1 MVNFEK
7 HDANAK
13 LMWDLLTSRA
23 QQESDVITY
32 GKVEDAIGLDR
43 FTQKYALEI
52 LQIYCELQKYPHL
65 TSLVVLSGSGKPSRG
80 NALSESHLTTE
91 YSLIANFDWPAAPES
106 FLSDELMDRFKE
118 SLQRKSKNVSNQSS
132 EGNHWLLQVNP
143 KVWDI
148 GGYLSAG
155 HKIDRWAISQ
165 HKNSIKSG
173 ERFIL
178 WLSGS
183 NGGVI
188 GWGRMGSKL
197 DPNLKSPNDQY
208 WEKPKSHRTEYFSL
222 SVDDMFL
229 DSPIPRNVLKDD
241 PVFGKSIIFRA
252 AQSGNAIR
260 VTEDEWVAF
269 EGQLQALKGMF
280 ALDDDELELRRINL
294 DSSISS
300 TEKQSLTK
308 SRVGQGL
315 YRSRLQAIESRCRVT
330 GVSDAQLLTASHIKP
345 WSVSSDAEKLDGN
358 NGLFLSPHID
368 RLFDRGLISFS
379 DNGGLLV
386 SGLVSLDQLLLW
398 GIDENINVG
407 SFNSQQCLYLAWHR
421 EKYFFEAE

>member
-1 MVNFEK
+1 MVNFQQ
-7 HDANAK
+7 HNANAK
-13 LMWDLLTSRA
+13 LMWNLLTSRA
-23 QQESDVITY
+23 RQGSAVITY
-32 GKVEDAIGLDR
+32 GEVKNAIDLDR

-52 LQIYCELQKYPHL
+52 LQIYCELQEYPHL
-65 TSLVVLSGSGKPSRG
+65 TSLVVLSDSGKPSRG
-80 NALSESHLTTE
+80 NALLESHLTTE
-91 YSLIANFDWPAAPES
+91 YSLIANFDWPATPES

-118 SLQRKSKNVSNQSS
+118 SLQRKGKKVSNQSS

-183 NGGVI
+183 IGGVI

-197 DPNLKSPNDQY
+197 DPKQTSPNDKY
-208 WEKPKSHRTEYFSL
+208 WEKPKSVRTEYFSL
-222 SVDDMFL
+222 SVDDIFL
-229 DSPIPRNVLKDD
+229 ESPIPRHALKDD

-269 EGQLQALKGMF
+269 EGQLQALKGLS
-280 ALDDDELELRRINL
+280 ALDDDELELRRIKL
-294 DSSISS
+294 DPSISA
-300 TEKQSLTK
+300 TEKQSLVK

-315 YRSRLQAIESRCRVT
+315 YRSRLQTIEACCRVT
-330 GVSDAQLLTASHIKP
+330 GVSDSRLLTASHIKP

-379 DNGGLLV
+379 NSGELLLSESV
-386 SGLVSLDQLLLW
+386 DLDQLSRW
-398 GIDENINVG
+398 GIEENINVG
-407 SFNSQQCLYLAWHR
+407 SFNSLQCQYLAWHR
-421 EKYFFEAE
+421 ERYSFKVD

>member
-1 MVNFEK
+1 MANFQQ

-23 QQESDVITY
+23 RKGSAVITY
-32 GKVEDAIGLDR
+32 GEVKNAIGLDR

-52 LQIYCELQKYPHL
+52 LQLYCELRKYPHL

-118 SLQRKSKNVSNQSS
+118 SLQRKGKKASNQSP

-148 GGYLSAG
+148 SGYLSAG

-183 NGGVI
+183 KGGAI

-222 SVDDMFL
+222 SVDDMWTSGQTMISAAAALFDAGVNRIGMLSLGRHVNRYGNYYSPDGIYENLARRSDL
-229 DSPIPRNVLKDD
+229 DIQFCANCDSRADVRPPVSLGDQYGESAIEHKVEVLLQNVKAGPDWNGTSSSSGNDSIGSEFWCREFKFGTVVDYFPEDD
-241 PVFGKSIIFRA
+241 SIKIDFGIFRFRRF
-252 AQSGNAIR
+252 SIK
-260 VTEDEWVAF
+260 DP
-269 EGQLQALKGMF
+269 ALKW
-280 ALDDDELELRRINL
+280 
-294 DSSISS
+294 
-300 TEKQSLTK
+300 KP
-308 SRVGQGL
+308 
-315 YRSRLQAIESRCRVT
+315 
-330 GVSDAQLLTASHIKP
+330 VS
-345 WSVSSDAEKLDGN
+345 
-358 NGLFLSPHID
+358 
-368 RLFDRGLISFS
+368 
-379 DNGGLLV
+379 
-386 SGLVSLDQLLLW
+386 
-398 GIDENINVG
+398 
-407 SFNSQQCLYLAWHR
+407 
-421 EKYFFEAE
+421 